1 MPTMP
6 LWPWWLGALA
16 FFAVAIL
23 HLVVLRRPLG
33 VSGLLRTGLSTEKR
47 REEQD
52 LDDVDDDDLQRAL
65 EEATRRAFGNVLPV
79 VGDHAAATP
88 TNTTTNA
95 MTNTTTK
102 PPPALPWS
110 RSVLFLVGLV
120 GGGLLAAL
128 LQGPVVE
135 VMPGGL
141 HAAVFGPFAVV
152 ALVGGGV
159 LVGFGTAM
167 SGGCTSGH
175 GLVGVARLQVPSLVA
190 TACFFGIA
198 IVVSV
203 TMKALGLLGGP

>member
-1 MPTMP
+1 MPAMP
-6 LWPWWLGALA
+6 LWPWWLGALG

-33 VSGLLRTGLSTEKR
+33 VSGLLRTAISSEKR

-52 LDDVDDDDLQRAL
+52 LAAVDDDDLQRAL
-65 EEATRRAFGNVLPV
+65 EEATRRAFGNALPV
-79 VGDHAAATP
+79 IDDHAAAA
-88 TNTTTNA
+88 TTTSTTTTTDA
-95 MTNTTTK
+95 TTK

-110 RSVLFLVGLV
+110 RSVLFLLGLV
-120 GGGLLAAL
+120 GGGFLAAL

-135 VMPGGL
+135 VMPVGL
-141 HAAVFGPFAVV
+141 HDAVFGPFAIV

-198 IVVSV
+198 IVVSLA
-203 TMKALGLLGGP
+203 MQAAGLGGL